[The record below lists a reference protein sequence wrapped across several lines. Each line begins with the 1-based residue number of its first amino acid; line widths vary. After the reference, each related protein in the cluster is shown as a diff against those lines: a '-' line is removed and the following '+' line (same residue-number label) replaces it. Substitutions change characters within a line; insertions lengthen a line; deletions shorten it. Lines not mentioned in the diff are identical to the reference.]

1 MANTKHKPF
10 EFRFIGHCPKFA
22 ELKNSI
28 LSLSNADWKEF
39 TYRQNNIVGHKKT
52 KTIPLL
58 YDYQKGN
65 RAIRH
70 SKYDMFE
77 EHLNQISKYLLSLG
91 EPSKIKRANIVLLE
105 AKSSIGNHMDRG
117 EFLQSTG
124 RIHIPILTNIECYFI
139 VDGKKQNFKESELWE
154 INNTDKYHSVHNDGP
169 TDRIHLIID
178 VH

>member
-1 MANTKHKPF
+1 MAYTKHKLF

-28 LSLSNADWKEF
+28 LSLSSSDWDEF
-39 TYRQNNIVGHKKT
+39 TYRQNNIIGHKKT
-52 KTIPLL
+52 KTVPLL
-58 YDYQKGN
+58 YDHQKGN

-77 EHLNQISKYLLSLG
+77 KYLDEISAYLLSLG
-91 EPSKIKRANIVLLE
+91 EPSKIKRANIVLLQ
-105 AKSSIGNHMDRG
+105 ANSSIGNHMDRG

-124 RIHIPILTNIECYFI
+124 RIHIPILTNSQCYFV
-139 VDGKKQNFKESELWE
+139 VDSKEQNFKESELWE
-154 INNTDKYHSVHNDGP
+154 INNTDKYHSVHNEGP

>member
-1 MANTKHKPF
+1 MASTKHKPF

-77 EHLNQISKYLLSLG
+77 EHLNRISKYLLSLG

-105 AKSSIGNHMDRG
+105 ANSSIGNHMDRG

>member
-1 MANTKHKPF
+1 MARIKHKPF

-28 LSLSNADWKEF
+28 LSLSNDDWDEF
-39 TYRQNNIVGHKKT
+39 TYRQNNIIGHKKT

-58 YDYQKGN
+58 YDYKKGS
-65 RAIRH
+65 REIRH
-70 SKYDMFE
+70 SKYEMFE
-77 EHLNQISKYLLSLG
+77 KHLDEISKHLSSLG
-91 EPSKIKRANIVLLE
+91 EPSSIKRANIVLLQ

-124 RIHIPILTNIECYFI
+124 RIHIPILTNSQCYFV
-139 VDGKKQNFKESELWE
+139 VDTKEQNLQESELWE